1 MLTEF
6 YQKFAKELD
15 ILDPKTPDQVYK
27 THLEEKA
34 TSANIDSA
42 KANLANTY
50 VNAFVNCA
58 SKKDTLMLK
67 EDMKEPWIFKGT
79 IFPHKNYFFSQRR
92 RTSSRCGLDRNAGPM
107 GSR

>member
-6 YQKFAKELD
+6 FQKFAKELD

-34 TSANIDSA
+34 ITANIDSA

-58 SKKDTLMLK
+58 SKKDSLMLK
-67 EDMKEPWIFKGT
+67 GNTNEPWIFKGFYS
-79 IFPHKNYFFSQRR
+79 I
-92 RTSSRCGLDRNAGPM
+92 
-107 GSR
+107 